1 LVFWGGGVDTQ
12 QTIAFGT
19 PDAVYREVRERIA
32 IFNEG
37 GGYVFDAI
45 HNIQGNTPIA
55 NVEAMFRAVRDSAG

>member
-1 LVFWGGGVDTQ
+1 
-12 QTIAFGT
+12 
-19 PDAVYREVRERIA
+19 VYREVWERIA

-55 NVEAMFRAVRDSAG
+55 NVEAMFRAIRDSAG